1 MSKVSDLILFWK
13 NKFFYL
19 ELVIMG
25 FKLGFMTENLA
36 SNNIESDQ
44 FNLKNKERDYI
55 NLISKLEEIKTK
67 IALLEK
73 TKFK

>member
-1 MSKVSDLILFWK
+1 
-13 NKFFYL
+13 
-19 ELVIMG
+19 MG

-55 NLISKLEEIKTK
+55 ILISKLEEIKTK

>member
-1 MSKVSDLILFWK
+1 
-13 NKFFYL
+13 
-19 ELVIMG
+19 MG

-36 SNNIESDQ
+36 SNNIEGDQ

-73 TKFK
+73 KKFK

>member
-1 MSKVSDLILFWK
+1 
-13 NKFFYL
+13 
-19 ELVIMG
+19 
-25 FKLGFMTENLA
+25 MTENLK

-44 FNLKNKERDYI
+44 FNLKNKECDYI
-55 NLISKLEEIKTK
+55 TLISKLEEIKTT